1 MSLVLEDLM
10 PAFQGMVSSVITSC
24 GADGE
29 PNTTEISQVY
39 YVDSGHVAL
48 SFQFFGKTIRNIVEN
63 PQVAALVVDPETMNL
78 YHLDLQFVRRE
89 TEGELFEQMDMQLR
103 AIASMTG
110 MEDVFKLRGADV
122 YKVKA
127 ITKIDDGA

>member
-10 PAFQGMVSSVITSC
+10 PAFQGLVPSVITSC
-24 GADGE
+24 SADGE

-48 SFQFFGKTIRNIVEN
+48 SFQFFGKTNRNIEQN
-63 PQVAALVVDPETMNL
+63 SQVAALVANPETL
-78 YHLDLQFVRRE
+78 ATYHLDLQFLRRE
-89 TEGELFEQMDMQLR
+89 TEGDLFEQMEMQLA

-110 MEDVFKLRGADV
+110 MEDVFKLRGADI
-122 YKVKA
+122 YEVKA
-127 ITKIDDGA
+127 ITQIDG